1 MIVITDLELKERLD
15 KYIDLSA
22 KEDILVKKNGKVVS
36 MLTSNSFSLFS
47 SFCNLSSF
55 LSLSGKYPYVDYQK
69 LLDERDAHR

>member
-22 KEDILVKKNGKVVS
+22 KEDILVKKNGKVIS
-36 MLTSNSFSLFS
+36 MLTSPSLRES
-47 SFCNLSSF
+47 NLSSF

-69 LLDERDAHR
+69 LLDERDTHR

>member
-36 MLTSNSFSLFS
+36 MLTSPSLRES
-47 SFCNLSSF
+47 DLPSF